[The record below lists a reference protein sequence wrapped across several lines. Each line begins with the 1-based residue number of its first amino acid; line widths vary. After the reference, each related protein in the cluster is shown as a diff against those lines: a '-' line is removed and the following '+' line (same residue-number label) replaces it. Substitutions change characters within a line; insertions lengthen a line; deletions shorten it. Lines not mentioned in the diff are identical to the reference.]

1 MPDQNLE
8 PIIFNPETATEHEFI
23 KRNNYGNLRRAE
35 AAPDDPPFT
44 LEASINNAKGWK
56 LIESN
61 QIEVWQIHSE
71 DNVVSELFLVANAD
85 KNNTHLF
92 SVHLHTLQP
101 FRRKGYAKLLLPKL
115 LDFANKHKRRLAQ
128 VSTTSRIPAGKAF
141 AEHLGANR
149 GLDES
154 VSQLVLENL
163 DQKVVEGWL
172 ENAKTVAETF
182 EIGFWGNVYPEEE
195 IQAICELI
203 DVMNTAPTDALDLKD
218 YVTTPERLRE
228 IEARIQARADER
240 RVLYVRHKASG
251 ELAGYT
257 ETYWEPETPDIIHQG
272 GTGVVPKYRG
282 NALGKWLKAAMLE
295 KLSHERPETKYI
307 RTGNAASNEH
317 MLAIN
322 HALGFEL
329 YESVIFWQI
338 EVDKIRAYLK
348 K

>member
-1 MPDQNLE
+1 MPEQKLE
-8 PIIFNPETATEHEFI
+8 AHLFNPETATDHEFV
-23 KRNNYGNLRRAE
+23 KRNTYGNLRRAE

-61 QIEVWQIHSE
+61 QIEVWQIHVE
-71 DNVVSELFLVANAD
+71 DKIVSELFLVANDD

-92 SVHLHTLQP
+92 SIHLHTLQP
-101 FRRKGYAKLLLPKL
+101 FRHKGYAKLLLPNL
-115 LDFANKHKRRLAQ
+115 LNFADKHKRSLAQ
-128 VSTTSRIPAGKAF
+128 VSKTSRIPAGKAF
-141 AEHLGANR
+141 AEHLGAKR

-154 VSQLVLENL
+154 VSQLVLAKL
-163 DQKVVEGWL
+163 DKKIVTDWL
-172 ENAKTVAETF
+172 ENAKSATETF
-182 EIGFWGNVYPEEE
+182 EMGFWGNVYPEEE

-203 DVMNTAPTDALDLKD
+203 DVMNTAPKDDLDLKD
-218 YVTTPERLRE
+218 YVTTPERIRE
-228 IEARIQARADER
+228 IEARSMARADER

-257 ETYWEPETPDIIHQG
+257 ETYCEPETPDVIHQG

-282 NALGKWLKAAMLE
+282 EKLGKWLKAAMLE
-295 KLSHERPETKYI
+295 KLFNECPNTKYI

-348 K
+348 